1 MLFKIH
7 RPEKYHRATLNQIQ
21 NFAMIN
27 ICHISGTTS
36 LGGGPEHLFQ
46 LLKHCNK
53 NHFSSIICT
62 RQDGPYWEKFQQLDI
77 PLHPFT
83 LRELSVSSFV
93 SLYRFLK
100 KERPQL
106 IHTHGKGPGL
116 YGRIIGKILG
126 IPTIHTFHGFHYD
139 DIQPIKRC
147 LHLFIEN
154 ILCRLT
160 DHHIFVGE
168 TEKKRAQIISGLNE
182 MNSSV
187 IPNGVDSVSIQS
199 LRVDKTKLLRDTG
212 LEHFNNKRILGVIS
226 RISPEKGISQLLE
239 RFAETREQQPEWKLM
254 IVGGFPEE
262 HQPYK
267 EKILK
272 LVRELK
278 LEPDIALPGFRED
291 AMQFLKCFDLF
302 ISPSLSEGLPLALLE
317 AISVGTLVIASNIP
331 GNREVLG
338 DPPCGLIFSP
348 ETPHSLSTA
357 LNEYDKLSKNDID
370 RLKNRALLRVRTEF
384 SALEM
389 AKKTYALYQKVI
401 NDK

>member
-1 MLFKIH
+1 MFKIH
-7 RPEKYHRATLNQIQ
+7 RPEKFYQATLNQIRY
-21 NFAMIN
+21 FKMTH

-46 LLKHCNK
+46 LLKHCDK
-53 NHFSSIICT
+53 DHFSSIICT
-62 RQDGPYWEKFQQLDI
+62 RQDGPYWKKFQQLGI

-83 LRELSVSSFV
+83 LRELSLSSFI

-100 KERPQL
+100 TKRPQL

-139 DIQPIKRC
+139 DIQPLKRS
-147 LHLFIEN
+147 LHLLIED

-160 DHHIFVGE
+160 DHHVFVGK
-168 TEKKRAQIISGLNE
+168 TEKKRAGIISSLNE
-182 MNSSV
+182 KNSSV
-187 IPNGVDSVSIQS
+187 IHNGVDSESIQS
-199 LRVDKTKLLRDTG
+199 LQVDKTKLLRDTG
-212 LEHFNNKRILGVIS
+212 LEHFSKKKILGVIS

-239 RFAETREQQPEWKLM
+239 RFAETRALQPEWKLV

-262 HQPYK
+262 HKEYK
-267 EKILK
+267 KKILQ
-272 LVRELK
+272 LISDLK

-291 AMQFLKCFDLF
+291 AMQFLKCFDLY

-317 AISVGTLVIASNIP
+317 AICAKTPVIASNIP

-348 ETPHSLSTA
+348 ETPHSLSAA
-357 LNEYDKLSKNDID
+357 LNEYDKLSANDID
-370 RLKNRALLRVRTEF
+370 QLKKQASLRVATEF

-389 AKKTYALYQKVI
+389 AKKTYSLYQKVL
-401 NDK
+401 NSK